1 MLKKFNLENIK
12 IRKISQSDLK
22 RVREFQK
29 YINSLIEE
37 EAMILLKKKKGY
49 KEEEKWLKEEL
60 KNVKNKKEIMLIAE
74 DNNKIVGISAIK
86 LREERQNHIGE
97 LGISIKKEYRGMGL
111 GKKLMA
117 KVLELARKE
126 LRPRPKIIRLSVLS
140 ENKIAQN
147 LYKKFGFK
155 IVAKIPKQIQYKGR
169 LLDEIIMIKKM

>member
-22 RVREFQK
+22 IIREFQK

-37 EAMILLKKKKGY
+37 GAMISLNKKKSR

-60 KNVKNKKEIMLIAE
+60 KNIKNKKQVMFIAE
-74 DNNKIVGISAIK
+74 DNNKIVGISGIK
-86 LREERQNHIGE
+86 LRRERQNHVGE
-97 LGISIKKEYRGMGL
+97 FGISIRKEYRGIGL

-117 KVLELARKE
+117 KVLKFARKE
-126 LRPRPKIIRLSVLS
+126 LKPNPKIIRLSVFS
-140 ENKIAQN
+140 GNKIAQN

-155 IVAKIPKQIQYKGR
+155 KVAKIPKQLQYKGR
-169 LLDEIIMIKKM
+169 LLDEIIMIKEL